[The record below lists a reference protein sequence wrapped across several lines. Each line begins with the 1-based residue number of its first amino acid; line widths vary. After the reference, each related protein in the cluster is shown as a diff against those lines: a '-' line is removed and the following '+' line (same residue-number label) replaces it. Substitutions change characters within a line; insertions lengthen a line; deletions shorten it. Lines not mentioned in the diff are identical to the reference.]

1 VGGGG
6 WFLLGFCRFLMFGGG
21 EFVVR
26 VWRIVWVGWFWGRE
40 FLGECKFAG
49 FGDLFCAGGGFCIPN
64 LRAMKRAQDGAPG
77 AVGFALKGK
86 QLYNLSNP
94 WAIGLSGNPFT
105 RLIPHYDR
113 NSCS

>member
-1 VGGGG
+1 M
-6 WFLLGFCRFLMFGGG
+6 R
-21 EFVVR
+21 R
-26 VWRIVWVGWFWGRE
+26 T
-40 FLGECKFAG
+40 
-49 FGDLFCAGGGFCIPN
+49 
-64 LRAMKRAQDGAPG
+64 QDGAPG

-94 WAIGLSGNPFT
+94 GAIGLSGNPFT